1 MPTLKDPTSLLAL
14 AIYNIRFIIRD
25 EALRVSHLVDTIF
38 NYEEIEGKNTD
49 RKIKTK
55 FYLD

>member
-1 MPTLKDPTSLLAL
+1 MPALKDPSSLLSL

-38 NYEEIEGKNTD
+38 NYEEIEGKNTT
-49 RKIKTK
+49 KT
-55 FYLD
+55 YIL

>member
-1 MPTLKDPTSLLAL
+1 MPTLKNPTSLLSL

-38 NYEEIEGKNTD
+38 NYEEIEGKNAD
-49 RKIKTK
+49 RNIKTK
-55 FYLD
+55 FHLD

>member
-1 MPTLKDPTSLLAL
+1 MPTLKNPTSLLSL

-38 NYEEIEGKNTD
+38 NYEEIEGKNTT
-49 RKIKTK
+49 KT
-55 FYLD
+55 YIL